1 MKIFARESES
11 FNIKDLEQRVRRLEQ
26 KLFNLK
32 DDFSSLFV
40 LGRLRTD
47 RIAPTNSND
56 VNSLDLLYD
65 IVIDANNIYYLIN
78 DSGSL
83 AWRTVTINSF

>member
-1 MKIFARESES
+1 MKIFAREQVD
-11 FNIKDLEQRVRRLEQ
+11 FDVKDLEQRVRRLEQ
-26 KLFNLK
+26 KFFNLK

-47 RIAPTNSND
+47 RIAPTNSGD

-65 IVIDANNIYYLIN
+65 IVIDSSNIYYLIN

-83 AWRTVTINSF
+83 AWRTVVINSF